1 MNMENPV
8 GSVLLNNANPD
19 NPTPYTIVGVVEDFN
34 YESLHTEIT
43 PLIIMSTEG
52 QLNFQS
58 ELIARLNTSDL
69 QKTISAIELKWKEV
83 VPDEPFI
90 YSFMDSR
97 LDNLYSTEQ
106 SSGKLLTIFSFI
118 AIVIAC
124 VGLFGLAAYLANQRT
139 KEIGVRKVLGATVF
153 SIVNLLSRDFTKLV
167 LISFIAGTPLAW
179 IFMNKW
185 LESFAYRIDLN
196 LLTFIISGIV
206 VLVFTVVTISYQAIH
221 AAQVNPVD
229 SLKDE

>member
-1 MNMENPV
+1 
-8 GSVLLNNANPD
+8 
-19 NPTPYTIVGVVEDFN
+19 VGVVEDFN

-221 AAQVNPVD
+221 AARVNPVD
-229 SLKDE
+229 SL